1 MTEKA
6 ANIKVAE
13 TLFNWEAIIELAVFL
28 AYFLVVNF
36 YVPSFVLFRGV
47 VIPLRVPFLF
57 MFAWISLRRRGMVW
71 GDLGFRSPQN
81 WQNTILL
88 GVALGVGVQGLVII
102 VVGPI
107 VRQITGMEQDLHLFE
122 NMANGNFRALLG
134 WLAVSWT
141 LAAFGEEMVYRG
153 YLLNRLGDLTGF
165 TTLGWAISLLAVAA
179 FFGMVHAYQGASGI
193 LLAGFSGL
201 VQGLAYLATKRN
213 LWVSIICHGVTDTA
227 GFILIY
233 TLMQC
238 CPGIVG

>member
-1 MTEKA
+1 
-6 ANIKVAE
+6 
-13 TLFNWEAIIELAVFL
+13 
-28 AYFLVVNF
+28 
-36 YVPSFVLFRGV
+36 
-47 VIPLRVPFLF
+47 
-57 MFAWISLRRRGMVW
+57 
-71 GDLGFRSPQN
+71 
-81 WQNTILL
+81 
-88 GVALGVGVQGLVII
+88 
-102 VVGPI
+102 
-107 VRQITGMEQDLHLFE
+107 
-122 NMANGNFRALLG
+122 MANGNFRALLG